1 MDTCDSGESK
11 AVLEVFANRRTTL
24 RTGRLVL
31 RPLTGA
37 DLDALHRVSND
48 PLVRRY
54 LWDDE
59 PVPRTAIEGV
69 IAQSVRGFAYR
80 SLGLFGI
87 RLRGEKALLG
97 FCGFLPLE
105 GTGEIELAYELA
117 PQWWGQGL
125 AFEAARECLRYA
137 FEEVGLGRVVAG
149 ADPPNVASLRVLE
162 RLGMKPIG
170 EIAPDQPDI
179 PYFAISRDDFLDLVE
194 GRE

>member
-1 MDTCDSGESK
+1 MSRRQ
-11 AVLEVFANRRTTL
+11 LEVIANRRITL
-24 RTGRLVL
+24 KTSRLVL

-37 DLDALHRVSND
+37 DLDALHRISND

-59 PVPRTAIEGV
+59 TVPRTAIEDV
-69 IAQSVRGFAYR
+69 IAQSVRRFAER

-87 RLRGEKALLG
+87 RLRSEQELLG

-117 PQWWGQGL
+117 PELGGRGL
-125 AFEAARECLRYA
+125 ATEAARECLRYA

-149 ADPPNVASLRVLE
+149 ANPPNVASLRVLDK
-162 RLGMKPIG
+162 LGMKPIG

>member
-1 MDTCDSGESK
+1 M
-11 AVLEVFANRRTTL
+11 FANRRTTL

-37 DLDALHRVSND
+37 DLDALHRISND

-87 RLRGEKALLG
+87 RLRGEKELLG
-97 FCGFLPLE
+97 FCGFLSLE
-105 GTGEIELAYELA
+105 GAGEIELAYELA

-125 AFEAARECLRYA
+125 
-137 FEEVGLGRVVAG
+137 
-149 ADPPNVASLRVLE
+149 ASLRVLE

-170 EIAPDQPDI
+170 EIAPDQPGI
-179 PYFAISRDDFLDLVE
+179 PYFGIGSDDFLDLIE
-194 GRE
+194 ERE

>member
-1 MDTCDSGESK
+1 
-11 AVLEVFANRRTTL
+11 LEVFANRRITL

-31 RPLTGA
+31 RPITGA
-37 DLDALHRVSND
+37 DLDALHRISND

-59 PVPRTAIEGV
+59 PVPRTAIEDV
-69 IAQSVRGFAYR
+69 IAQSVRGFAFR

-87 RLRGEKALLG
+87 RLSGEEELLG

-105 GTGEIELAYELA
+105 SAGEIELAYELA
-117 PQWWGQGL
+117 SQWWGQGL
-125 AFEAARECLRYA
+125 ATEAARECLRYA
-137 FEEVGLGRVVAG
+137 FEQVGLGRVVAG
-149 ADPPNVASLRVLE
+149 ADPSNFASLRVLE

-170 EIAPDQPDI
+170 EIAPDQPGI
-179 PYFAISRDDFLDLVE
+179 PYFAIGRDDFLDLVE